1 MRNDYFEFKIRLFK
15 VCTRVVH
22 AAQSTYF
29 NRTANQVIVRLVVLV
44 DQFSTIINN
53 Y

>member
-22 AAQSTYF
+22 AAQFTYF
-29 NRTANQVIVRLVVLV
+29 NRTANHVIVRLVVWLISSRLV
-44 DQFSTIINN
+44 DD